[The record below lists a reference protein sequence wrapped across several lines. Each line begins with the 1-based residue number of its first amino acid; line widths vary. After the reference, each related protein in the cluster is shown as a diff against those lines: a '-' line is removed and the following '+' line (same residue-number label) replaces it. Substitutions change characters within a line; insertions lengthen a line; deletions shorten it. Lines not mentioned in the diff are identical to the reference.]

1 MQQLNKSHMDHLEN
15 ITLAASKL
23 ERAGE
28 QENMNNQPKKLNKQK
43 QKGFTLIE
51 IMVVVVILGVL
62 GALVAPSILGRP
74 DEARVT
80 VAKNDI
86 RQISNA
92 LDMYKLDNF
101 KYPTQSEGLKALVE
115 KTGSAKNWNP
125 DGYLDAMPQDPWG
138 NEYIYVRPGT
148 KSRHFDLYSL
158 GADGQE
164 GGEGVD
170 ADIGNWDN

>member
-1 MQQLNKSHMDHLEN
+1 METFEEQKPACECQSSHGHAEECQ
-15 ITLAASKL
+15 ASQPDT
-23 ERAGE
+23 ER
-28 QENMNNQPKKLNKQK
+28 

-101 KYPTQSEGLKALVE
+101 NYPSQSEGLKALVE
-115 KTGSAKNWNP
+115 KSDSARNWNP
-125 DGYLDAMPQDPWG
+125 DGYLDAMPEDPWG
-138 NEYIYVRPGT
+138 NPYIYVRPGE
-148 KSRHFDLYSL
+148 KSRHYDLYSL

-164 GGEGVD
+164 GGDGVN
-170 ADIGNWDN
+170 ADIGNWNK

>member
-1 MQQLNKSHMDHLEN
+1 MNAQDIQMQEEIKQAKTSLTQRRSHQGRN
-15 ITLAASKL
+15 IH
-23 ERAGE
+23 
-28 QENMNNQPKKLNKQK
+28 KQ
-43 QKGFTLIE
+43 QGFTLIE
-51 IMVVVVILGVL
+51 IMVVVVILGIL

-86 RQISNA
+86 RSISNA

-101 KYPTQSEGLKALVE
+101 RYPTNEEGLKALVE
-115 KTGSAKNWNP
+115 KPATAKNWNP
-125 DGYLDAMPQDPWG
+125 DGYLPQMPEDPWG
-138 NEYIYVRPGT
+138 NAYIYQRPGQ

-164 GGEGVD
+164 GGEGTD
-170 ADIGNWDN
+170 ADIGNWDK